1 MFVQFPHKRTPI
13 QQRQE
18 SQKMHFIELCHGN
31 FGIFLGSKWKTNEY
45 VMGFVVC
52 FSVGYHIQEQKL

>member
-1 MFVQFPHKRTPI
+1 
-13 QQRQE
+13 
-18 SQKMHFIELCHGN
+18 MHFIELCHVN